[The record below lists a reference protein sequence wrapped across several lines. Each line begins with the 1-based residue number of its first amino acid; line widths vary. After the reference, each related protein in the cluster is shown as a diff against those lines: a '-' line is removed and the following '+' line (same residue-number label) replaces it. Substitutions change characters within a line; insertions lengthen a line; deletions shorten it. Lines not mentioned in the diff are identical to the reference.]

1 MIKKITATFSIAFML
16 MIGLQLKAQIQM
28 PAQWKFSAGD
38 QAAWSSPDFDDSQWV
53 DIDPLLNWE
62 SQMMPDYDGFGWY
75 RVKVFIPSK
84 YQEKAKKYGGLML
97 SLGKIDDVDMTWFNG
112 SVIGAS
118 GSFAPDYATAWD
130 QIRLYEVPLT
140 EVLWDQY
147 NSIAVRVFDSTGGG
161 GLYGGPVE
169 LTLKGLS
176 ENILVNP
183 VFEAVDQILKSG
195 GNSTIRFELVSHLMF
210 KIEGEVKAEIVSDF
224 GQTLGTYTWPLKL
237 KAQQKKSFTI
247 KMNAFNPGFYHLDI
261 SVGNEEFAKKTR
273 ISFGYEPEK
282 IVSPANPQADFDDYW
297 VRAKKELAAVDP
309 QFKMIRKDSLC
320 TEKREVF
327 LIEMRSLGNVLI
339 RAWYSVPK
347 AAGVYPAVMMV
358 QGYSSTIMP
367 EFVDYGDDIIG
378 LGLNIRGHGNSQSNL
393 KPGFPGYLQYQ
404 LHDKEMYIYRG
415 AYMDCTRALDFLFT
429 RPEVDKKRVGVEGG
443 SQGGALTFA
452 TAALNNDRIAVCVP
466 GVPFLSDFEDYF
478 KLARW
483 PANEFIEYVEEKHIL
498 SWEQVFYT
506 LSYIDIKN
514 LAARIKAPM
523 LMGVGLKD
531 DVCPPHI
538 NFAAY
543 NQVTSPKRYIIYPG
557 AGHGLPRDFDRAKMS
572 FIRQHF
578 GLAGI
583 ETMQDQ

>member
-1 MIKKITATFSIAFML
+1 MKKRCFIPLFLILLQTAAF
-16 MIGLQLKAQIQM
+16 GQLQL
-28 PAQWKFSAGD
+28 PEQWKFHAGD
-38 QAAWSSPDFDDSQWV
+38 SSAWSSPGFDDSQWV
-53 DIDPLLNWE
+53 DIDPLSNWE

-75 RVKVFIPSK
+75 RVKVFIPAK

-112 SVIGAS
+112 RVIGAT
-118 GSFAPDYATAWD
+118 GSFAPDYTTAWD
-130 QIRLYEVPLT
+130 QNRLYAVPME

-176 ENILVNP
+176 ENISVNGLFD
-183 VFEAVDQILKSG
+183 VANHILK
-195 GNSTIRFELVSHLMF
+195 NADKAELRFEVVSSLTF
-210 KIEGEVKAEIVSDF
+210 NIEGEVKAEIVSDF
-224 GQTLGTYTWPLKL
+224 GQSLRSYNWPLKL
-237 KAQQKKSFTI
+237 KAQQRK
-247 KMNAFNPGFYHLDI
+247 AFVVEMDAFDPGFYHLDI
-261 SVGNEEFAKKTR
+261 RVGNDEFAKNTR

-282 IVSPANPQADFDDYW
+282 INSPANPQADFGAYW
-297 VRAKKELAAVDP
+297 ARAGKELAAVDP
-309 QFKMIRKDSLC
+309 QFRMIRKDSLC
-320 TEKREVF
+320 TNRREVY

-378 LGLNIRGHGNSQSNL
+378 LGLNIRGHGNSQSNIR
-393 KPGFPGYLQYQ
+393 PGFPGYLQHQ

-415 AYMDCTRALDFLFT
+415 AYMDCARALDFLFT
-429 RPEVDKKRVGVEGG
+429 RPEVDKNRVGVEGG

-483 PANEFIEYVEEKHIL
+483 PANEFTEWVEEKQML
-498 SWEQVFYT
+498 SWKQVFYT

-514 LAARIKAPM
+514 LADKIKAPM

-543 NQVTSPKRYIIYPG
+543 NLVTSPKQYIVYPD
-557 AGHGLPRDFDRAKMS
+557 AGHGLPRDFDRMKMD
-572 FIRQHF
+572 FIRQQF
-578 GLAGI
+578 GL
-583 ETMQDQ
+583 DQSREDSK

>member
-1 MIKKITATFSIAFML
+1 
-16 MIGLQLKAQIQM
+16 
-28 PAQWKFSAGD
+28 
-38 QAAWSSPDFDDSQWV
+38 
-53 DIDPLLNWE
+53 
-62 SQMMPDYDGFGWY
+62 
-75 RVKVFIPSK
+75 
-84 YQEKAKKYGGLML
+84 
-97 SLGKIDDVDMTWFNG
+97 
-112 SVIGAS
+112 
-118 GSFAPDYATAWD
+118 
-130 QIRLYEVPLT
+130 
-140 EVLWDQY
+140 
-147 NSIAVRVFDSTGGG
+147 
-161 GLYGGPVE
+161 
-169 LTLKGLS
+169 
-176 ENILVNP
+176 
-183 VFEAVDQILKSG
+183 
-195 GNSTIRFELVSHLMF
+195 
-210 KIEGEVKAEIVSDF
+210 
-224 GQTLGTYTWPLKL
+224 
-237 KAQQKKSFTI
+237 
-247 KMNAFNPGFYHLDI
+247 
-261 SVGNEEFAKKTR
+261 
-273 ISFGYEPEK
+273 
-282 IVSPANPQADFDDYW
+282 
-297 VRAKKELAAVDP
+297 
-309 QFKMIRKDSLC
+309 
-320 TEKREVF
+320 
-327 LIEMRSLGNVLI
+327 
-339 RAWYSVPK
+339 
-347 AAGVYPAVMMV
+347 
-358 QGYSSTIMP
+358 
-367 EFVDYGDDIIG
+367 
-378 LGLNIRGHGNSQSNL
+378 
-393 KPGFPGYLQYQ
+393 
-404 LHDKEMYIYRG
+404 MYIYRG

-483 PANEFIEYVEEKHIL
+483 PANEFVEYVEEKHIL

>member
-1 MIKKITATFSIAFML
+1 MFLILLQTAAF
-16 MIGLQLKAQIQM
+16 GQLQL
-28 PAQWKFSAGD
+28 PEQWKFHAGD
-38 QAAWSSPDFDDSQWV
+38 SSAWSLPGFDDSQWV
-53 DIDPLLNWE
+53 DIDPLSNWE

-75 RVKVFIPSK
+75 RVKVFIPAK

-112 SVIGAS
+112 RVIGAT
-118 GSFAPDYATAWD
+118 GSFAPDYTTAWD
-130 QIRLYEVPLT
+130 QNRLYAVPME

-176 ENILVNP
+176 ENISVNGLFD
-183 VFEAVDQILKSG
+183 VADHILK
-195 GNSTIRFELVSHLMF
+195 NADKAELRFEVVSSLTF
-210 KIEGEVKAEIVSDF
+210 NIEGEVKAEIVSDF
-224 GQTLGTYTWPLKL
+224 GQSLGSYNWPLKL
-237 KAQQKKSFTI
+237 KAQQRK
-247 KMNAFNPGFYHLDI
+247 AFVVEMDAFDPGFYHLDI
-261 SVGNEEFAKKTR
+261 RVGNDEFAKNTR

-282 IVSPANPQADFDDYW
+282 INSPANPQADFDAYW
-297 VRAKKELAAVDP
+297 ARAGKELAAVDP
-309 QFKMIRKDSLC
+309 QFRMIRKDSLC
-320 TEKREVF
+320 TNRREVY

-378 LGLNIRGHGNSQSNL
+378 LGLNIRGHGNSQSNIR
-393 KPGFPGYLQYQ
+393 PGFPGYLQHQ

-415 AYMDCTRALDFLFT
+415 AYMDCARALDFLFT
-429 RPEVDKKRVGVEGG
+429 RPEVDKNRVGVEGG

-483 PANEFIEYVEEKHIL
+483 PANEFTEWVEEKQML
-498 SWEQVFYT
+498 SWNQVFYT

-514 LAARIKAPM
+514 LADKIKAPM

-543 NQVTSPKRYIIYPG
+543 NLVTSPKQYIVYPD
-557 AGHGLPRDFDRAKMS
+557 AGHGLPRDFDRMKMD
-572 FIRQHF
+572 FIRKQF
-578 GLAGI
+578 GL
-583 ETMQDQ
+583 DQSREDSK